1 MDFSK
6 LTREDLMVMGGGIVL
21 VIGLIA
27 FSWYSI
33 GIGFGGLSVDRAA
46 VQSPYAIWGI
56 LALIVAI
63 AIVVD
68 LALARFSPSTQIPT
82 TQYGR
87 DFTRVGAC
95 ALLLLFLF
103 IKFIAHVGD
112 FGWGFFV
119 DVILAIVMSAGAW
132 FIAQGKSTPLTSTT
146 T

>member
-95 ALLLLFLF
+95 ALLLLFLL